1 MEIRLDLLLVQ
12 KNIISSREKAK
23 EFIKDGKVI
32 IDGQVCLKPSQTF
45 NEDADIKFI
54 GETLK
59 YVGRGGLK
67 LEKAIETFGLTLSY
81 KICADIGASTGG
93 FTDCMLQNGAK
104 IVYAVDVGHDQ
115 LAEKLKND
123 ERVINLEGINARY
136 ITEDEIPQ
144 KLDFISV
151 DVSFI
156 SLRLVLP
163 QLKEFLS
170 ENGEIVA
177 LIKPQFEAGKSEVG
191 KNGVVKSEKSHITVL
206 NNLFEFFENSNFK
219 IHGITFSPIQG
230 PEGNIEYLVYLK
242 NSFENTTSFLSD
254 FDTKKF
260 VIETFN
266 ALKK

>member
-12 KNIISSREKAK
+12 KNIVTSREKAK
-23 EFIKDGKVI
+23 EFIKAGKVLIDGKA
-32 IDGQVCLKPSQTF
+32 CFKPSQTF
-45 NEDADIKFI
+45 NEEADIKFI

-67 LEKAIETFGLTLSY
+67 LEKAIETFGISINE

-115 LAEKLKND
+115 LVEKLKND

-136 ITEDEIPQ
+136 ITKDEIPQ

-163 QLKEFLS
+163 QLKEFLN
-170 ENGEIVA
+170 ENGEIIA
-177 LIKPQFEAGKSEVG
+177 LIKPQFEAGKTEVG
-191 KNGVVKSEKSHITVL
+191 KNGVVKSEKSHIVVI
-206 NNLFEFFENSNFK
+206 NNLIEFFEINNLQ

-242 NSFENTTSFLSD
+242 NNVENQISFLSD